1 MDNGP
6 PLSESIGLPDGDS
19 DELNNTTNLFGLTQP
34 EDLKDDKKKSRQPK
48 MNMTMDTPSVLN
60 KDKPTAKLISP
71 LQHKPK
77 KLPKL
82 MLNQASSGAIIEA
95 DTRSTITGDD
105 KVTRA
110 TKKEK
115 EYEDPTF
122 QPKLGTKYL
131 NIYKPKGVSVR
142 KQSVQ

>member
-71 LQHKPK
+71 L
-77 KLPKL
+77 
-82 MLNQASSGAIIEA
+82 
-95 DTRSTITGDD
+95 
-105 KVTRA
+105 
-110 TKKEK
+110 
-115 EYEDPTF
+115 
-122 QPKLGTKYL
+122 
-131 NIYKPKGVSVR
+131 
-142 KQSVQ
+142 